1 MEKPITFTVDRIRD
15 GKSFT
20 TRSVKAIQD
29 AEVIFNCSISFQ
41 KREKGLEH
49 QVDMPDV
56 PEPETLKSE
65 QELREDILK
74 ELKMK
79 KEDMPMFFRQQE
91 IEMRKAELGKDSET
105 IANVTKDQED
115 KGPEVKEE
123 EPLVQQPEVTS
134 GDKPGIP
141 ASMKNKQTQNE
152 SEFIQTLK
160 KLSGQI

>member
-1 MEKPITFTVDRIRD
+1 MRFKDIEINIKASPDTEDEALLQQLIGAKGAKVTTDTDVQNSQSTGPEENP
-15 GKSFT
+15 GKVASDDPN
-20 TRSVKAIQD
+20 D
-29 AEVIFNCSISFQ
+29 APAVYP
-41 KREKGLEH
+41 L
-49 QVDMPDV
+49 
-56 PEPETLKSE
+56 
-65 QELREDILK
+65 
-74 ELKMK
+74 
-79 KEDMPMFFRQQE
+79 QQE